1 MKSRFLLSVLVLC
14 FVAAD
19 GSKDDETKK
28 DRKKLQGTWAF
39 VTIEEDGFKKSQR
52 ELKGMEDRLNWTFT
66 ENVLV
71 RNLGMELAKGGFR
84 IDATKQPKEID
95 CVDYAGKKSIVRGI
109 YAFEGDQLKIFLGS
123 VKGGERPKTFGAKPK
138 SGQASFLMKRHVVQI
153 QDS

>member
-1 MKSRFLLSVLVLC
+1 MKSKFFLSMLVLA

-19 GSKDDETKK
+19 SSKEDETKK

-39 VTIEEDGFKKSQR
+39 VAIEEDGFKKSQR
-52 ELKGMEDRLNWTFT
+52 ELAGREDRFNWTFT
-66 ENVLV
+66 ETVLV

-95 CVDYAGKKSIVRGI
+95 IVDYAEKGKIVRGI
-109 YAFEGDQLKIFLGS
+109 YAFEGEQLKICLGS
-123 VKGGERPKTFGAKPK
+123 IKGGERPKTFGSKPK
-138 SGQASFLMKRHVVQI
+138 SGQVNFLMKRHVVKI